1 MSNIRMSQEELSY
14 ISILEGL
21 TGALAVDCILERD
34 ENRVIFIVRR
44 NDTGKVIGR
53 GGTTIQRL
61 RDHFKSNIEVV
72 EYSEK
77 IERFTINTLS
87 PAKTKKVEVIERS
100 GQKTVI
106 VTVIPKEKGKA
117 IGKNGRNI
125 HRSRMLLKRH
135 FGVENVIIQSIN

>member
-1 MSNIRMSQEELSY
+1 MSQEELSY

-21 TGALAVDCILERD
+21 TGALALDCILEKD
-34 ENRVIFIVRR
+34 ENRVIFVVRR

-53 GGTTIQRL
+53 GGTTIQKL
-61 RDHFKSNIEVV
+61 RDHFKRNIEVV
-72 EYSEK
+72 EYADK
-77 IERFTINTLS
+77 IERFTINTLL
-87 PAKTKKVEVIERS
+87 PAKTKKVEVVERS
-100 GQKTVI
+100 GQKTVV

>member
-1 MSNIRMSQEELSY
+1 MSQEELSY

-21 TGALAVDCILERD
+21 TGALAVDCILEKN
-34 ENRVIFIVRR
+34 ENRVIFVVRR

-61 RDHFKSNIEVV
+61 RDHFKRNIEVV
-72 EYSEK
+72 EYADK

-100 GQKTVI
+100 GQKTVV

-135 FGVENVIIQSIN
+135 FGVENVIIQSMN

>member
-1 MSNIRMSQEELSY
+1 MSQEELSY

-21 TGALAVDCILERD
+21 TGALAVDCILEKD

-44 NDTGKVIGR
+44 NDAGKVIGR

-61 RDHFKSNIEVV
+61 RDHFKRNIEVV
-72 EYSEK
+72 EYADK

-100 GQKTVI
+100 GQKTVV
-106 VTVIPKEKGKA
+106 VTVVPKEKGKA
-117 IGKNGRNI
+117 IGKNGKNI